1 MNMVLVD
8 IDKISY
14 DPNSKGYLVM
24 LKSFENDDYL
34 EILVNTKDAKQI
46 SLAKEGINLPR
57 PSSHDL
63 LLDIIGRFNAK
74 LKKIIITDYKTS
86 TYYAKI
92 ILHNINSGEIGIDCR
107 PSDAIV
113 LSLRSSCPLYINKK
127 ILSNI
132 LSENKE
138 EFDNEENAEIL
149 LKNLNKALDKAI
161 MLEEYETAAKL
172 RDQINDL
179 LKDVTAG

>member
-1 MNMVLVD
+1 MNMILVD

-63 LLDIIGRFNAK
+63 LLEIIARSLLEASIPV
-74 LKKIIITDYKTS
+74 LII
-86 TYYAKI
+86 
-92 ILHNINSGEIGIDCR
+92 
-107 PSDAIV
+107 
-113 LSLRSSCPLYINKK
+113 
-127 ILSNI
+127 
-132 LSENKE
+132 
-138 EFDNEENAEIL
+138 
-149 LKNLNKALDKAI
+149 
-161 MLEEYETAAKL
+161 
-172 RDQINDL
+172 
-179 LKDVTAG
+179 